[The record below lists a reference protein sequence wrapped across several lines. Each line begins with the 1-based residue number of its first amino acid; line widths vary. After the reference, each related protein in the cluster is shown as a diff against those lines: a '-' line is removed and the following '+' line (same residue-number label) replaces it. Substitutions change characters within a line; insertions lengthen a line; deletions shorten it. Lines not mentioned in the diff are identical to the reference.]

1 MTMSFLGRSLLPC
14 ICQNASDRFAARDRI
29 VEASR
34 TFEVDGTP
42 STAINLKQLAT
53 TGYNSDGV
61 KMTKED
67 YDFYIDSDCSVADDD
82 LTMLALHD
90 MVVEWANYY
99 ANGKPIPIP

>member
-1 MTMSFLGRSLLPC
+1 M
-14 ICQNASDRFAARDRI
+14 
-29 VEASR
+29 EASR

-42 STAINLKQLAT
+42 STALNLKQLAT

-67 YDFYIDSDCSVADDD
+67 YDFFIDADCSTLDHVA
-82 LTMLALHD
+82 TMLALHD

-99 ANGKPIPIP
+99 ANGETKLLANV